1 MSLGLIEILL
11 VFLVFLVLGPRRIAD
26 LLRSLG
32 RGARDFV
39 DALGRDKEKAE
50 LSEEE
55 RDAEQKPASN
65 SEAK

>member
-1 MSLGLIEILL
+1 MSLGLLEILL

-32 RGARDFV
+32 RGVHDFV

-50 LSEEE
+50 LPEDE
-55 RDAEQKPASN
+55 RDTGQKPRQ
-65 SEAK
+65 